1 VNAPQV
7 NSIYCAHERGARSGP
22 AGGSNKRTRT
32 QPATGIQHSNLRKK
46 MENNNYVVYITCCS
60 RAPGTRQVMVLSVI
74 SQANVVE
81 AGKCAGSA
89 GRQEQ
94 SKGDGSRS
102 QPLQGGV

>member
-1 VNAPQV
+1 
-7 NSIYCAHERGARSGP
+7 
-22 AGGSNKRTRT
+22 
-32 QPATGIQHSNLRKK
+32 
-46 MENNNYVVYITCCS
+46 
-60 RAPGTRQVMVLSVI
+60 MVLSVI